1 MKIDLY
7 TQTGEKNGQV
17 ELQEEFFEAPIN
29 KDLMHQALLR
39 QQLNA
44 RSAIA
49 HTKGRSD
56 VRGGGRKPFRQKGTG
71 SARQGTRRA
80 PHFKGGGVVFGPTNA
95 RVFNVDMPKK
105 QRRQALFSALS
116 AKAASRSIL
125 ALDKY
130 ETDEIKTKTFADMIS
145 KLPITRDVLVVIS
158 EKNEVVQKASS
169 NLPNVKTILVNYLNI
184 ADLQKYRKI
193 LFLKDAI
200 AKMDE
205 VFGKKSVTKTA

>member
-1 MKIDLY
+1 
-7 TQTGEKNGQV
+7 
-17 ELQEEFFEAPIN
+17 
-29 KDLMHQALLR
+29 
-39 QQLNA
+39 
-44 RSAIA
+44 
-49 HTKGRSD
+49 
-56 VRGGGRKPFRQKGTG
+56 
-71 SARQGTRRA
+71 
-80 PHFKGGGVVFGPTNA
+80 
-95 RVFNVDMPKK
+95 